1 MQRRLPV
8 CGLCGDRLSNQ
19 TTKEVGV
26 IPNLVFTKGEIMN
39 EQKLKKQNRLVVI
52 ILLLLLVAG
61 LAIHQYFNYALRP
74 VDLAN
79 QQRVTVTIPRGAT
92 DDEVARI
99 LKEKQLVRSAYVFSY
114 YLQTH
119 KTKGVKAGKFKLAR
133 TQSVPQI
140 ATELQSSRAAKR

>member
-1 MQRRLPV
+1 M
-8 CGLCGDRLSNQ
+8 
-19 TTKEVGV
+19 E
-26 IPNLVFTKGEIMN
+26 
-39 EQKLKKQNRLVVI
+39 EQKLKKQNRLVLVI
-52 ILLLLLVAG
+52 LVLLVAAG

-74 VDLAN
+74 VSSASR
-79 QQRVTVTIPRGAT
+79 QRVTVTVPRGAT

-119 KTKGVKAGKFKLAR
+119 KTKGVKAGKFRLTQ

-140 ATELQSSRAAKR
+140 AAELQSSRAAKR

>member
-1 MQRRLPV
+1 M
-8 CGLCGDRLSNQ
+8 
-19 TTKEVGV
+19 E
-26 IPNLVFTKGEIMN
+26 
-39 EQKLKKQNRLVVI
+39 EQKLKKQNRLVLVI
-52 ILLLLLVAG
+52 IVLLVAAG

-74 VDLAN
+74 VSSAS
-79 QQRVTVTIPRGAT
+79 QQRVTVTAT

-119 KTKGVKAGKFKLAR
+119 KTKGVKAGKFRLAQ

-140 ATELQSSRAAKR
+140 AAELQSSRAAKR